1 MGAMTTAARL
11 DTTIDEVTAQVY
23 KIPTDAPEAD
33 GTLAWSST
41 TLVLAEVSA
50 GGERGIGYTYGDGAC
65 GKLITGPLAGTL
77 TGHNAID
84 IPARWESMVKA
95 MRNNGRPGLVS
106 CAISAI
112 DTALWDLKG
121 KLLGLPVC
129 RLLGMAHPAV
139 PIYGSG
145 GFTTYDE
152 RTTRAQL
159 ERWVDEWQI
168 PRVKIKIGESW
179 GSDERR
185 DLDRIALARK
195 VIGPDTELY
204 VDANGAY
211 QRKQAIRV
219 AHAMADHDVTW
230 FEEPVSSDDLAGLR
244 EVRDQVTPD
253 VTAGEY
259 GYDLAY
265 FHRML
270 AAGAV
275 DCLQIDV
282 TRCGASPTGC
292 APPPWPPPA
301 TWTSP
306 GIAPPTCTPTSP
318 PPSRICG
325 TWSTS
330 TITTASS
337 TCSSSAR
344 SPPRAAPCGRIN
356 TGPGSAWS
364 SSTATPSGTGWPE
377 NPAAAGRHGRGQ
389 KREPIRQGFHK
400 RKWSKAR

>member
-1 MGAMTTAARL
+1 MTTAARI
-11 DTTIDEVTAQVY
+11 DAAIDEVTAQVY

-33 GTLAWSST
+33 GTLEWSST

-50 GGERGIGYTYGDGAC
+50 GGQRGIGYTYGDGASA
-65 GKLITGPLAGTL
+65 KLITGPLAGTL
-77 TGHNAID
+77 AGHNAVD
-84 IPARWESMVKA
+84 IPALWESMVKA
-95 MRNNGRPGLVS
+95 MRNNGRPGPVS

-129 RLLGMAHPAV
+129 RLLGMAHPEV

-152 RTTRAQL
+152 HTTRAQL

-270 AAGAV
+270 AADAV

-282 TRCGASPTGC
+282 TRCGGITDWVRAAAVAAACNVDVSGHC
-292 APPPWPPPA
+292 APNLHAHVA
-301 TWTSP
+301 TAIPNLRHLEYFHDHHRIEHMLFDGALTPKGGALRPDQHRP
-306 GIAPPTCTPTSP
+306 GFGLEFKHSDAEQY
-318 PPSRICG
+318 RV
-325 TWSTS
+325 
-330 TITTASS
+330 A
-337 TCSSSAR
+337 
-344 SPPRAAPCGRIN
+344 
-356 TGPGSAWS
+356 
-364 SSTATPSGTGWPE
+364 
-377 NPAAAGRHGRGQ
+377 
-389 KREPIRQGFHK
+389 
-400 RKWSKAR
+400 

>member
-1 MGAMTTAARL
+1 MTTAARV
-11 DTTIDEVTAQVY
+11 DAAIDGVSAQVY
-23 KIPTDAPEAD
+23 EIPTDAPEAD
-33 GTLAWSST
+33 GTLPWSST
-41 TLVLAEVSA
+41 TLVLAEVAA
-50 GGERGIGYTYGDGAC
+50 GGLRGIGYTYGDGAC
-65 GKLITGPLAGTL
+65 GKLINGPLAGTL
-77 TGHNAID
+77 TGHDAVD
-84 IPARWESMVKA
+84 IPARWEAMVRA

-129 RLLGMAHPAV
+129 RLLGMAHAEV

-159 ERWVDEWQI
+159 ERWVDEWRI

-179 GSDERR
+179 GADVTR

-195 VIGPDTELY
+195 VIGSDTELY

-211 QRKQAIRV
+211 RRKQAIRV
-219 AHAMADHDVTW
+219 AHAMADHGVTW

-265 FHRML
+265 FNRML

-282 TRCGASPTGC
+282 TRCGGITDWLRGAAVAAACNVDVSGHC
-292 APPPWPPPA
+292 APNLHAHVA
-301 TWTSP
+301 TAIPNLRHLEYFHDHHRIEHMLFDGALTPQGGALRPDQHRP
-306 GIAPPTCTPTSP
+306 GF
-318 PPSRICG
+318 G
-325 TWSTS
+325 LEFK
-330 TITTASS
+330 TAD
-337 TCSSSAR
+337 AER
-344 SPPRAAPCGRIN
+344 YRVA
-356 TGPGSAWS
+356 
-364 SSTATPSGTGWPE
+364 
-377 NPAAAGRHGRGQ
+377 
-389 KREPIRQGFHK
+389 
-400 RKWSKAR
+400 